1 MGRASPFPI
10 FTSLY
15 DVGNLEGEE
24 LSSVQRCL
32 FLHFKTKGLF
42 FSVLFALG
50 LA

>member
-1 MGRASPFPI
+1 MGRANPFPI

-42 FSVLFALG
+42 SPFFLLLG
-50 LA
+50 